1 MKPGDLAYIDVNGD
15 GKIDSEDQV
24 RIGKPFFPSFNYG
37 FDFNLDYKGFFLYG
51 LFQGTGPRYVELSG
65 LVKGGNT
72 MEMNYKYQ
80 LDFWTPENADA
91 AYPRASS
98 YQNINSS
105 NNTQS
110 SDFWIKNASY
120 FRLKSLQFGYD
131 FKNILLRNVNAI
143 SKLKLSVMGT
153 NLFTIS
159 GVKDYFDPEVVDG
172 SGQGYPVQQT
182 FSVALNVGF

>member
-1 MKPGDLAYIDVNGD
+1 MALISIWITKA
-15 GKIDSEDQV
+15 
-24 RIGKPFFPSFNYG
+24 
-37 FDFNLDYKGFFLYG
+37 FFLYG

-65 LVKGGNT
+65 LMKGGNT
-72 MEMNYKYQ
+72 MEMNISISWISG
-80 LDFWTPENADA
+80 LPENVDA

-153 NLFTIS
+153 IS
-159 GVKDYFDPEVVDG
+159 LLSLV
-172 SGQGYPVQQT
+172 
-182 FSVALNVGF
+182 